1 MKRNIFFEIVLEP
14 EDFVPLLMHELNN
27 EDFHNV
33 YVKENTDHGF
43 STTVKLPSQGI
54 YIIYKNKQ
62 PIYIGCSTN
71 SIHTRIG
78 RFIAGVRG
86 TERIDENH
94 SAAYKYIEVFGQDL
108 TGVSI
113 KAVSLRPSDLPDYLN
128 VESIERMLILKLKPL
143 FNNETHYDYVFEKGV
158 KVFSSKE
165 QKDARFI

>member
-1 MKRNIFFEIVLEP
+1 MKRNIFFEIVLEA
-14 EDFVPLLMHELNN
+14 EDFLPLIFRELEC
-27 EDFHNV
+27 EDFHTIF
-33 YVKENTDHGF
+33 VKEHTDHGF

-62 PIYIGCSTN
+62 PIYVGCSTN

-78 RFIAGVRG
+78 RFVAGVRG

-94 SAAYKYIEVFGQDL
+94 SAAYKYVEVFGRDL
-108 TGVSI
+108 TDVSI
-113 KAVSLRPSDLPDYLN
+113 KAVSLRPSDLPDYLD
-128 VESIERMLILKLKPL
+128 VESIERSLILELKPL

-158 KVFSSKE
+158 KVFSLKE